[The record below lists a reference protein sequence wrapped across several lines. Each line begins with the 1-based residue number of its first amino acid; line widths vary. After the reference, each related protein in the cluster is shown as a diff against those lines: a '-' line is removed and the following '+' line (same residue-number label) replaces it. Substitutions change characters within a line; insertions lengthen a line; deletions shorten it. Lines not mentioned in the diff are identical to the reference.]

1 LEELK
6 KTIALLFK
14 RKGRPMLTEKE
25 FVFSAS
31 MDLRWFPPKEAQKL
45 LQAGINSQLLIVE
58 NGKVRP
64 NFDVSQVE
72 VPLDFVPTEEMLKV
86 EPKKEDLFLRILERI
101 SKEAGKERKVLISRI
116 NEIQERMELEI
127 EVAALLAG
135 KELGVDLSDF
145 YDIVEKEIFLRSR
158 ER

>member
-1 LEELK
+1 MEELK

-14 RKGRPMLTEKE
+14 RKGSPILTEKE
-25 FVFSAS
+25 FIFSAS

-45 LQAGINSQLLIVE
+45 LQVGVDAQLLILE

-64 NFDVSQVE
+64 NFDISQIE
-72 VPLDFVPTEEMLKV
+72 IPLDFVPTEDMFKV
-86 EPKKEDLFLRILERI
+86 EPKKEDLFLRILDKI

-135 KELGVDLSDF
+135 KEFGVDLSDF
-145 YDIVEKEIFLRSR
+145 YDIVEKEIFLRSK